1 MTANG
6 DKDAPTEIAEAAG
19 LTYMSDEEPGIRRRR
34 RGKGFGYVMPDGKT
48 CRDKATLERIRSLA
62 IPPAWTDVWICR
74 KANGHL
80 QATGRDARGRKQY
93 IYHPAFRDAREA
105 NKFAHILS
113 FARTL
118 PLIRAEVAR
127 DMARRGLPRDKV
139 IATVVHLLET
149 TLIRIGNPDYAREN
163 KSYGL
168 TTLRDPH
175 VKINGSELRF
185 RFTGKSG
192 KVWRLRIKD
201 RRVARVVKA
210 CQDLPGQKLF
220 QYLDEEGTQRDV
232 TSSDVNEYLR
242 RITGEDI
249 TAKDFRTWAGTVL
262 AALALE
268 EFGEV
273 DSKTLAK
280 ANIRAAIQHV
290 ANRLGNTVSICR
302 KCYIHPVILES
313 YPQGFPITAVR
324 QEIESELLDRL
335 SGLEPEEAAV
345 LAFLESRLRADQ
357 RRLAAAR
364 R

>member
-6 DKDAPTEIAEAAG
+6 DKEAPTEIAEAAG
-19 LTYMSDEEPGIRRRR
+19 LVYMSDEEPGIRRRR

-48 CRDKATLERIRSLA
+48 CRDKAIIARIRSLA
-62 IPPAWTDVWICR
+62 IPPAWENVWICR
-74 KANGHL
+74 RANGHL

-93 IYHPAFRDAREA
+93 IYHPDFRDAREA
-105 NKFAHILS
+105 NKFARILA
-113 FARTL
+113 FARCL
-118 PLIRAEVAR
+118 PLIREQVSR
-127 DMARRGLPRDKV
+127 DMARRGLPREKV
-139 IATVVHLLET
+139 VATVVHLLES

-185 RFTGKSG
+185 RFTGKCG
-192 KVWRLRIKD
+192 KVWRLSIRD
-201 RRVARVVKA
+201 RRVAKVVKA

-220 QYLDEEGTQRDV
+220 QYLDEDGAQRDV
-232 TSSDVNEYLR
+232 TSSDVNAYLR
-242 RITGEDI
+242 EITGEDV

-273 DSKTLAK
+273 DSKTLAR
-280 ANIRAAIQHV
+280 ANIRTAIQHV

-302 KCYIHPVILES
+302 KCYIHPAILES
-313 YPQGFPITAVR
+313 YPDGFPITAVR
-324 QEIESELLDRL
+324 QEIEKELLDRL
-335 SGLEPEEAAV
+335 SGLAPEEAAV
-345 LAFLESRLRADQ
+345 LAFLEARLRAED

-364 R
+364 